1 MYTFEWILGGLARP
15 EYADELAA
23 FYSMHYGVW
32 GDGSGRDGHPVKVT
46 PAMVRALLK
55 SADSRIAVAR
65 FDDELVGYAIALQ
78 TKVPHYGMVSWVT
91 QLVVHENH
99 RRNNVGKTLL
109 FTIWGFS
116 NHRSWGLVSANPYAI
131 RALEKATRRRCLPSR
146 TKRNREIL
154 LRLGTKE
161 IPYITESTELRITN
175 EESRINTA
183 FFLDHSSIPERL
195 AAVVTKNKPWVLGD
209 LPLGWEWFA
218 FTFHDQQQIGLTQAE
233 LDQMLQA
240 SDEVTKRAY
249 SRMLLNGGEHAWA
262 KHAPAEIDFLLTK
275 CLNGKPTCV
284 VDFGCG
290 RGRHVLELASR
301 GIDATGL
308 DYIDAFVSAARQQ
321 AVEHGLSH
329 ASFEVADCRTA
340 KLEKEFDAGIC
351 LYDVIGSYANQTE
364 NLKLLQNLARHVMR
378 GGFILLSV
386 MNMEFTERRAK
397 HWFSVAS
404 EPDRLLNL
412 PPSHKMETTGEVFDP
427 EHYMIDRDTRIVY
440 RKEQFEAGSSLPQ
453 ELLVRDRRY
462 TGDEIEVLCR
472 ESGLDVVWCRF
483 VKSGAWDQ
491 SLPVEDAKEVLVL
504 CRKP

>member
-1 MYTFEWILGGLARP
+1 MYTFEWILGGLAPP

-23 FYSMHYGVW
+23 FYSKHYGVW
-32 GDGSGRDGHPVKVT
+32 GAGSGREGQPVKAS
-46 PAMVRALLK
+46 PAMVRALLN

-65 FDDELVGYAIALQ
+65 FDCELVGYAIALQ
-78 TKVPHYGMVSWVT
+78 SKVPHYGMVSWVT

-116 NHRSWGLVSANPYAI
+116 NHKSWGLVSANPYAI
-131 RALEKATRRRCLPSR
+131 RALEKATRRRCLASR
-146 TKRNREIL
+146 TKRNRETL
-154 LRLGTKE
+154 LKLGARE
-161 IPYITESTELRITN
+161 IPYINESTELRITT

-183 FFLDHSSIPERL
+183 FFLDHSSLPERL
-195 AAVVTKNKPWVLGD
+195 AAVVTKDKPWVLGD
-209 LPLGWEWFA
+209 LRLGWEWFA

-249 SRMLLNGGEHAWA
+249 SRMLLDGRDHAWA
-262 KHAPAEIDFLLTK
+262 KHAPAEIDFLLHK
-275 CLNGKPTCV
+275 CLNSKPASV

-308 DYIDAFVSAARQQ
+308 DYIDAFVAAARQQ
-321 AVEHGLSH
+321 AVDRGLPL
-329 ASFEVADCRTA
+329 ASFAVADCRTA
-340 KLEKEFDAGIC
+340 KLESEFDAGIC
-351 LYDVIGSYANQTE
+351 LYDVIGTYADQTE
-364 NLKLLQNLARHVMR
+364 NFKLLTNLAQHVRH

-397 HWFSVAS
+397 NWFSVNT
-404 EPDRLLNL
+404 EPDLLLNL

-427 EHYMIDRDTRIVY
+427 ELYMIDRDTRIVLS
-440 RKEQFEAGSSLPQ
+440 K
-453 ELLVRDRRY
+453 
-462 TGDEIEVLCR
+462 
-472 ESGLDVVWCRF
+472 
-483 VKSGAWDQ
+483 GAI
-491 SLPVEDAKEVLVL
+491 
-504 CRKP
+504 